1 MAIRDYIEVRDNL
14 GALLVGAGLFAIP
27 AVALGVIPSKH
38 HWLQLGV
45 ILAGTVLGCVGAIVR
60 REAGGSF
67 FLGLAFVVL
76 TIIGSVLWDT
86 LVGFV
91 SGKFG
96 MAGLIVLIIVLGWY
110 AARENARVRE

>member
-27 AVALGVIPSKH
+27 AVALG
-38 HWLQLGV
+38 
-45 ILAGTVLGCVGAIVR
+45 
-60 REAGGSF
+60 
-67 FLGLAFVVL
+67 
-76 TIIGSVLWDT
+76 IILWDT